1 MWQMALSIA
10 GIYVT
15 FLTWAV
21 LQERISTTPY
31 GDDHRIF
38 KSSMFITTVQSLVAS
53 VIGYL
58 YLTFRRNQELAQARA
73 SQRAMVGSVS
83 DSKPSSDNNHTGPDQ
98 SPKLRYQHAVF
109 PDSKA
114 VKQYATIAI
123 SQSLASPLAYA
134 SLGQIDY
141 LTYLLAKSCKLVP
154 VMALHVTLYRRIFP
168 LYKWLV
174 VIAITAGVSMFSL
187 FHNSSKKSMS
197 SSMAETTTTQGQLF
211 GLGLLV
217 ASLFLDGFYNTT
229 QDHMFA
235 TDSRITGPHMMC
247 GLNFASG
254 LISATI
260 LVAPVTSQLSEA
272 VNFIMIHPAV
282 LKDILL
288 FAVCGGL
295 GQLFV
300 FYTLEKYGSVV
311 LVTVTVTRKMVSM
324 LLSVVW
330 FGHKL
335 NLGQWV
341 GVALVFG
348 GVIAESLAKY
358 AMRPSKSKSKKVD

>member
-31 GDDHRIF
+31 GPDERIF
-38 KSSMFITTVQSLVAS
+38 KSSLFINTVQSLLAS
-53 VIGYL
+53 AIGYI
-58 YLTFRRNQELAQARA
+58 YLSIRRKQELRQA
-73 SQRAMVGSVS
+73 SEK
-83 DSKPSSDNNHTGPDQ
+83 SKGKSN
-98 SPKLRYQHAVF
+98 LRYQNPVF
-109 PDSKA
+109 PDPTA
-114 VKQYATIAI
+114 AKQYVTIAL

-134 SLGQIDY
+134 SLNHIDY

-168 LYKWLV
+168 LYKYLV
-174 VIAITAGVSMFSL
+174 VIAITTGVSMFSI
-187 FHNSSKKSMS
+187 FHDTGAKS
-197 SSMAETTTTQGQLF
+197 SSQGTSKVRAMTSPLTPSSDPSSWISNGQAV
-211 GLGLLV
+211 GMCLLV
-217 ASLFLDGFYNTT
+217 ASLLLDGFYNTA

-235 TDSRITGPHMMC
+235 TDKRITGPHMMC

-254 LISATI
+254 LISLTI
-260 LVAPVTSQLSEA
+260 LAAPITSQFAEA

-282 LKDILL
+282 LKDIIL

-324 LLSVVW
+324 VLSVMW

-335 NLGQWV
+335 SKGQWT
-341 GVALVFG
+341 GVALVFSG
-348 GVIAESLAKY
+348 IIAESFAKY
-358 AMRPSKSKSKKVD
+358 ALKPVAKESDLKKNK